1 MPAQRLAG
9 HILPTSATMIGIC
22 VTLTGLVK
30 IAEAHIGPSHVDEYC
45 ALTAVVFLASTSLS
59 YVSLRAVPDERQA
72 QLLERVADIL
82 FMIGMFAL
90 TAITLMFAYEVI

>member
-1 MPAQRLAG
+1 MPRLAG
-9 HILPTSATMIGIC
+9 HIMPTSATMIGIC

-30 IAEAHIGPSHVDEYC
+30 IAEARIGPSHVDEYC
-45 ALTAVVFLASTSLS
+45 ALTAVLFLASTALS
-59 YVSLRAVPDERQA
+59 YISLRAAPDARQE

-82 FMIGMFAL
+82 FMVGLFAL